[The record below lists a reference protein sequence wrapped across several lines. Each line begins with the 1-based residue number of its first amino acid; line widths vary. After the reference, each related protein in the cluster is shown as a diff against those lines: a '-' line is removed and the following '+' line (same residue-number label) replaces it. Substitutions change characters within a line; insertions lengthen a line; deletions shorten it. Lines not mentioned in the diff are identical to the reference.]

1 MRRDPYQPNL
11 RQVHLIHT
19 ELLDEARAAGHDV
32 GPGSLGETILTADLD
47 LLALPI
53 NARLLIGGTVLRVA
67 GLRNPCRQINE
78 YSAGLL
84 KVVVAHVDGVAS
96 TSDVTLRATGGA
108 ESVDD
113 VGIVRKAGVMA
124 VIEHGGEVRP
134 GMLIDVVLVLGLGD
148 DGRTRRVHFGERRVD
163 AVDIDPDASRLDFAV
178 AVGPDADARTPAL
191 HCHETRLA
199 VRRELVGLREPELL
213 VERAG
218 G

>member
-1 MRRDPYQPNL
+1 MSGTGDGNS
-11 RQVHLIHT
+11 
-19 ELLDEARAAGHDV
+19 

-53 NARLLIGGTVLRVA
+53 NARLLIGGTVLRVT

-134 GMLIDVVLVLGLGD
+134 GMLIDVVLVLGLGLGD
-148 DGRTRRVHFGERRVD
+148 DGRTRSVS
-163 AVDIDPDASRLDFAV
+163 AAS
-178 AVGPDADARTPAL
+178 TPS
-191 HCHETRLA
+191 T
-199 VRRELVGLREPELL
+199 
-213 VERAG
+213 
-218 G
+218 